1 MVADGVFAAGIG
13 LGTPTNRAWREAA
26 IDEGVP
32 QVLVMT
38 GDPLFSDRAE
48 SPMQL
53 GLVPIYQQE
62 GAAFGEL
69 LAASGEDH
77 KVAILS
83 QNDDYGDGYV
93 EGFKEAIGGADNIEV
108 VGELTYEATD
118 TSVDAQLTELAATG
132 ADVFFNAM
140 SITPLVISSL
150 QKAQQ
155 VGWLPSWFLPVEHVE
170 PRRDP
175 RAGWRAP
182 PSPASTRCRSRS
194 RRRAPPFQES
204 EEGAAFL
211 AAIDEYTNQEG
222 VPGFPHCVWSWIAAA
237 TLEQAFEKMEE
248 PTRESFMEALMSIQ
262 GFDAPFMLEGS
273 TIDTTVD
280 GRPAVSTWW
289 CRSTT
294 ARATPLRS
302 SSDERSGAVRMSSG
316 AVRIAAA
323 LPEAAPTGRS
333 GPLSRAGRAATGRVS
348 PCRGARPTMPSRC
361 ERVAASAASGSRAS
375 SASMIAMC
383 SGADCAARPGWYARR
398 NWCRADCARSR
409 SSSCVAV
416 ACRLRSRMRR
426 SISWFSREYSI
437 RLPAATA
444 AEISSR
450 RRAQLDGVGIRE
462 VLGGLARAQRL
473 EADAHLDD
481 LDGLVDADRAHARPA
496 VGQRARRVPRWRGS
510 AGPCARRRGMRR
522 TAR

>member
-1 MVADGVFAAGIG
+1 MNISKRRRGVIGTVALASVLALAVSGCARGGDTDGGGGDGDDGAAAASPGITDTSITFGITSPLSGPTAGPGNCTVDGAQAYFGVKNDEGGIEFGDGKTRTVEIKSYDDTYDPQKALANFQQMVADGVFAAGIG

-32 QVLVMT
+32 QVLVMA
-38 GDPLFSDRAE
+38 GDPLFSDREE

-93 EGFKEAIGGADNIEV
+93 EGFKEAIAEADNVEV

-118 TSVDAQLTELAATG
+118 TSVDAQLTELAASG

-140 SITPLVISSL
+140 SITPLVISAL

-155 VGWLPSWFLPVEHVE
+155 VGWLPSWFLPSNTSSPVAILE
-170 PRRDP
+170 PGGGAAFP
-175 RAGWRAP
+175 GIYSVAFSESAAAP
-182 PSPASTRCRSRS
+182 T
-194 RRRAPPFQES
+194 FQES

-211 AAIDEYTNQEG
+211 EAIGEYTNQEG

-237 TLEQAFEKMEE
+237 TLEQAFMNMEE

-280 GRPAVSTWW
+280 GRPAVS
-289 CRSTT
+289 
-294 ARATPLRS
+294 
-302 SSDERSGAVRMSSG
+302 DVIVQKYNGKG
-316 AVRIAAA
+316 
-323 LPEAAPTGRS
+323 
-333 GPLSRAGRAATGRVS
+333 
-348 PCRGARPTMPSRC
+348 
-361 ERVAASAASGSRAS
+361 
-375 SASMIAMC
+375 
-383 SGADCAARPGWYARR
+383 Y
-398 NWCRADCARSR
+398 
-409 SSSCVAV
+409 
-416 ACRLRSRMRR
+416 
-426 SISWFSREYSI
+426 
-437 RLPAATA
+437 ATA
-444 AEISSR
+444 E
-450 RRAQLDGVGIRE
+450 QFG
-462 VLGGLARAQRL
+462 
-473 EADAHLDD
+473 
-481 LDGLVDADRAHARPA
+481 
-496 VGQRARRVPRWRGS
+496 
-510 AGPCARRRGMRR
+510 
-522 TAR
+522 